1 MSCYAFYPKSHHY
14 FAKSTESSLLVRI
27 QYWCTSSR
35 YGYTNS
41 SGVSSPIRTEP
52 IPTATSTANPFQ
64 ESNDSSSTSG
74 LPNGGVD
81 VGEVEE
87 AEAVDEATKVEI

>member
-1 MSCYAFYPKSHHY
+1 MILTYLF
-14 FAKSTESSLLVRI
+14 SLKI
-27 QYWCTSSR
+27 IPTSR

-52 IPTATSTANPFQ
+52 MATPAAAGGGATTTANPFQ
-64 ESNDSSSTSG
+64 DSSDSSSSSNS
-74 LPNGGVD
+74 LPSGGVD